1 MYFKHGRLISCVVS
15 CLARKAQEMENKEVK
30 WMDEPID
37 PSELKELLA
46 LLEAQELM
54 DMNEQ
59 AIPHLYKHGIKLRRY
74 QWSEFDAS

>member
-1 MYFKHGRLISCVVS
+1 
-15 CLARKAQEMENKEVK
+15 
-30 WMDEPID
+30 MDEPID